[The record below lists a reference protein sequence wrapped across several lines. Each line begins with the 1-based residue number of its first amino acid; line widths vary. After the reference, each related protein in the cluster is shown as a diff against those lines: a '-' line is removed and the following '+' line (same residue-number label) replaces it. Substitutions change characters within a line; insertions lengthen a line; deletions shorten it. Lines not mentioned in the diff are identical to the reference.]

1 MRSPTPYASAASRRC
16 LPRLCA
22 LSLTP
27 LLALTPGAIGA
38 GQASPGP
45 SEATII
51 KRASGMTPEAL
62 RAAMPSGEML
72 VFVEPFTPASIREGY
87 MDHRALRSK
96 VRSIA
101 GSSPLCRLTTIG
113 ESREMREI
121 FLLTL
126 SSDHASAHRRPA
138 LLITAGL
145 DGRHWVGTETAVR
158 VAERI
163 LADHA
168 DLLDE
173 MTIYVI
179 PRVNP
184 DGAQLNFGPLNAG
197 HIGTLRPVDLDRDGE
212 VNEDGPDDL
221 NRDGVITMMRRA
233 NPPLR
238 DNPTHLPDPNEP
250 RLMKTPDRSK
260 GEVATHTLHP
270 EGLDSDGDGAIA
282 EDGIGFVDLDRNFMH
297 LWPEH
302 APDAGPYQLSEPE
315 SLALAEFVLNHT
327 NIAMAVTY
335 GRHDNMINVPDHRG
349 RDTNRRIVTGIDE
362 GDKPMYDQLSKLF
375 KDTTG
380 QKRAPR
386 EDLAGSFHA
395 WVYAQRG
402 VPSVATIVWGRPD
415 IEEPKA
421 EDGAEAR
428 EQTPPARAPADPISG
443 EWTGTIN
450 LPEVEGMEGIP
461 SSVDVTLTLRVE
473 DLTAVSGSIDSMM
486 GSVDLRGEK
495 APGAATATLRGDMGG
510 GVGSLT
516 VAINASGDDLT
527 AQITGPLPVALTL
540 RAKRVSQPDAQTP
553 TPQPQR
559 QARQARPGAAA
570 PAGAPADAEQAAW
583 LRYSDSRGGV
593 GFVDWTPF
601 EHPQLGPVEIG
612 GWVPGFQMN
621 PPSDELDSLAEKQTA
636 FAVALMDM
644 RPKLSIL
651 GPEVQHLGPGVVEV
665 RLAIA
670 NSGALPTRTAM
681 GRRARAMLPTVLR
694 LSTPVDQILTG
705 SRIER
710 AWGVDAYDRA
720 DFRWILLV
728 EPGENIEIELLDD
741 QLGDLLITF
750 TAKEGAEPT
759 ITTLPE
765 NRR

>member
-1 MRSPTPYASAASRRC
+1 MRSPNPYAGRVRKRC

-22 LSLTP
+22 LSLAP
-27 LLALTPGAIGA
+27 LLMLTPCASGA
-38 GQASPGP
+38 GQALPGP
-45 SEATII
+45 SEAAII

-72 VFVEPFTPASIREGY
+72 LFVEPFTPASIREGY

-101 GSSPLCRLTTIG
+101 GSSPLCRLSTIG

-179 PRVNP
+179 PRANP
-184 DGAQLNFGPLNAG
+184 DGAQLNFGALNTG
-197 HIGTLRPVDLDRDGE
+197 HIGTLRPVDLDRDGQIG
-212 VNEDGPDDL
+212 EDGFDDL
-221 NRDGVITMMRRA
+221 NDDAVITQMRRA

-260 GEVATHTLHP
+260 GEVPTHTLHP

-315 SLALAEFVLNHT
+315 SLALAEFVLKHT
-327 NIAMAVTY
+327 NITLAVTY

-349 RDTNRRIVTGIDE
+349 RDINRRVVTGIDE

-380 QKRAPR
+380 QKRATR

-395 WVYAQRG
+395 WLYAQRG
-402 VPSVATIVWGRPD
+402 IPSVATIVWGRPD
-415 IEEPKA
+415 IEEPRA

-428 EQTPPARAPADPISG
+428 DQATPARAPGDPVTG
-443 EWTGTIN
+443 EWSGTIN
-450 LPEVEGMEGIP
+450 LPEMEGMEGVP
-461 SSVDVTLTLRVE
+461 SSVDVTMTLRVE

-495 APGAATATLRGDMGG
+495 APGAPTATLQGDMGG
-510 GVGSLT
+510 GAGSLT
-516 VAINASGDDLT
+516 VVLSVTGDGLT
-527 AQITGPLPVALTL
+527 AQITGPLPAALTL
-540 RAKRVSQPDAQTP
+540 KAKRVSQPAAETPAQP
-553 TPQPQR
+553 AQR
-559 QARQARPGAAA
+559 QPRQQRNAN
-570 PAGAPADAEQAAW
+570 APADPEEAAW

-601 EHPQLGPVEIG
+601 DHPQLGPVEIG
-612 GWVPGFQMN
+612 GWVPGFKMN
-621 PPSDELDSLAEKQTA
+621 PPADELDGLAEKQTA
-636 FAVALMDM
+636 FAVALIDM
-644 RPKLSIL
+644 RPRLRLL
-651 GPEVQHLGPGVVEV
+651 GPEIDHLGPGVVEV

-670 NSGALPTRTAM
+670 NNGAMPSRTAM
-681 GRRARAMLPTVLR
+681 GQRARAMLPTVLR

-705 SRIER
+705 SRLER
-710 AWGVDAYDRA
+710 AWGIDAYDRA

-728 EPGENIEIELLDD
+728 EPGETIEIELLDE

-750 TAKEGAEPT
+750 TAEEGAEPT